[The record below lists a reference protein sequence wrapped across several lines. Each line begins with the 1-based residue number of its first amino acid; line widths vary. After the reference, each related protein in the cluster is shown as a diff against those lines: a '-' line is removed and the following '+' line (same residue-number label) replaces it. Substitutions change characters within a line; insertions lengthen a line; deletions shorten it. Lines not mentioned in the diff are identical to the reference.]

1 VSGFSRTTRT
11 SRHQSVSTNQLDD
24 AGKRIFRG
32 HAWELASHAPKASYA
47 LQMRFP
53 VTEYVASLAWFAE
66 AAWRRLVHRF
76 QL

>member
-47 LQMRFP
+47 LQMP
-53 VTEYVASLAWFAE
+53 
-66 AAWRRLVHRF
+66 AA
-76 QL
+76 